1 MKLNVGETEAVVYA
15 TAFASFFVIAV
26 YIWKPLVSTPPEIH
40 KIMLKKYEHVR
51 QNDEAV
57 IQEYETRMRTMSVGT
72 LVVLSTLF
80 LIARADLDQREEV
93 GILQWFGMQPTFQA
107 IRQTAK
113 VILLNSLL
121 FAGEIYQIASGMVTI
136 PHELSFTTYKNL
148 VIAPFF
154 EELIYRVCLFNL
166 FLESGA
172 LSQRSCVLL
181 LPLYFG
187 ISHLHQIF
195 HQQRSIKKRN
205 EARRRANPP

>member
-107 IRQTAK
+107 IR
-113 VILLNSLL
+113 
-121 FAGEIYQIASGMVTI
+121 
-136 PHELSFTTYKNL
+136 
-148 VIAPFF
+148 
-154 EELIYRVCLFNL
+154 
-166 FLESGA
+166 
-172 LSQRSCVLL
+172 
-181 LPLYFG
+181 
-187 ISHLHQIF
+187 
-195 HQQRSIKKRN
+195 
-205 EARRRANPP
+205 